1 MENIFFDANPGE
13 ICAIV
18 GRGGVGKTTLVSLI
32 PRFYEPEDGGI
43 LIDGED
49 ISDANLKKLRK
60 NIGIVAQET
69 FLFSDSIKENIR
81 FENPDAKDEEVDA
94 DKILVLQ
101 DGKIVEIGTHKELY
115 EKNGVYRKLYDEQFA
130 GK

>member
-1 MENIFFDANPGE
+1 M
-13 ICAIV
+13 AIV
-18 GRGGVGKTTLVSLI
+18 GRSGIGKTTLVSLI
-32 PRFYEPEDGGI
+32 PRFYEPEEGRI

-49 ISDANLKKLRK
+49 IKDAYLKKFRK

-81 FENPDAKDEEVDA
+81 FGNPDAKDEEVDA

-101 DGKIVEIGTHKELY
+101 DGKIVEIETHKELY